1 MGLPPLLKWRG
12 VGEAEPMAVRVE
24 IFGLFV
30 DPGSGSSIVLLGEAN
45 EVTKV
50 VPIFIGSAEARAIAL
65 GMQGVT
71 PLRPG
76 THDLTANVI
85 DLLDAKLERVT
96 VTALR
101 GGTFLA
107 ELELLTPNG
116 VERLSTRPS
125 DGIAL
130 AVRLGVEV
138 CVEKSVLDEAG
149 IEIEHETDQPFEDA
163 EIEEIVSEFQ
173 EFLATAEP
181 SDFDI

>member
-1 MGLPPLLKWRG
+1 
-12 VGEAEPMAVRVE
+12 MAVPVE
-24 IFGLFV
+24 ILGLFV
-30 DPGSGSSIVLLGEAN
+30 DPGSGSSIVLLGETN
-45 EVTKV
+45 DVTQV
-50 VPIFIGSAEARAIAL
+50 VPIFIGAAEAQAIAL

-76 THDLTANVI
+76 THDLTVNVI

-181 SDFDI
+181 SDFDV